1 MTTRCRRNWRHTG
14 PDTLKSGGC
23 CDNEARIIPGSPGKV
38 FNRFRNS
45 SVARIVMKF
54 GGTSVADL
62 ERIHN
67 VARHVK
73 REVNHGHEV
82 AVVVSAMAGKTNE
95 LVNWVQNMPKVA
107 GANAPFYDAREYDT
121 IVASGEQVTS
131 GLLAIALQS
140 MGVDAR
146 SWQGWQIPI
155 RTDKAHGAARI
166 AEIESDLLKERIGGG
181 QVAVVA
187 GFQGIGPDNRIAT
200 LGRGGSDT
208 SAVAI
213 AAAIG
218 ADRCDIYTDVDGVYT
233 TDPRVEPRAKRLER
247 VSFEEMLEMASLGA
261 KVLQVRSVELA
272 MVKNVRTFVRSSF
285 DDPDAPG
292 MSDPD
297 NLPGTLIC
305 DEDEIVE
312 QQVVT
317 GIAYTKDEAQISLRR
332 VADRPGVAAAIF
344 GPLAEG
350 NINVDMIV
358 QNISEDG
365 STTDMTF
372 TVPSGDLPRALAILD
387 TNKDELGIDT
397 VQSEAGMVKVSVIG
411 IGMRSHAGVAAT
423 AFKALSEK
431 GINIR
436 AITTSEIKISIL
448 IDGPYAE
455 LAVRTLHSVYG
466 LGNQ

>member
-1 MTTRCRRNWRHTG
+1 M
-14 PDTLKSGGC
+14 
-23 CDNEARIIPGSPGKV
+23 
-38 FNRFRNS
+38 
-45 SVARIVMKF
+45 ARIVMKF

-62 ERIHN
+62 DRIHN

-73 REVNHGHEV
+73 REVDAGNEV
-82 AVVVSAMAGKTNE
+82 AVVVSAMSGKTNE
-95 LVNWVQNMPKVA
+95 LVAWVQNMPRVA
-107 GANAPFYDAREYDT
+107 GSSAPFYDAREYDAV
-121 IVASGEQVTS
+121 VASGEQVTA

-140 MGVDAR
+140 IGINAR

-155 RTDKAHGAARI
+155 RTDNAHGAARI
-166 AEIESDLLKERIGGG
+166 AEIDGSFLIRRFQEG
-181 QVAVVA
+181 QVAVIA
-187 GFQGIGPDNRIAT
+187 GFQGIAPDNRIAT

-208 SAVAI
+208 SAVAV
-213 AAAIG
+213 AAAVK

-233 TDPRVEPRAKRLER
+233 TDPRIEPKARRLPK

-272 MVKNVRTFVRSSF
+272 MVHKVRTFVRSSF
-285 DDPDAPG
+285 EDPDAPG
-292 MSDPD
+292 MGDPV
-297 NLPGTLIC
+297 NPPGTLIC

-317 GIAYTKDEAQISLRR
+317 GIAYAKDEAQVSLRR
-332 VADRPGVAAAIF
+332 VADRPGVAAGIF
-344 GPLAEG
+344 GPLAEA

-365 STTDMTF
+365 KFTDMTF
-372 TVPSGDLPRALAILD
+372 TVPSGDVSKALAVLD
-387 TNKDELGIDT
+387 KVRET
-397 VQSEAGMVKVSVIG
+397 VGFDVVQHDDGMSKVSVIG

-448 IDGPYAE
+448 IDGPYTE

-466 LGNQ
+466 LDKH